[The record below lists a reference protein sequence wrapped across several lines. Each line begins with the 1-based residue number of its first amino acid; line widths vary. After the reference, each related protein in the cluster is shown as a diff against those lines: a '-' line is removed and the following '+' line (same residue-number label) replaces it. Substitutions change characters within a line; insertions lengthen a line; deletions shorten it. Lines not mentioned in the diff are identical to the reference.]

1 MCSCLKGSRV
11 AAERRAGRCW
21 SWLAALAHSARYPT
35 AALAVAAL
43 LLALLQLFL
52 GRHLARQQL
61 QQQGAEVT
69 ANLLLGEVALERFSP
84 ESLAALSG
92 MRLGVGPRP
101 AAACDWQRPGS
112 CDQPDRLQTLRQQAR
127 QLQRLLCLRLGRC
140 PLLLPAAGSS
150 RGVWVEM
157 LSPLETVW
165 LFVPLPDP
173 DGWPPDPWLL
183 LIALLTGGLAGGLLH
198 QLIEVNAPLRR
209 LQEALT
215 RVGEPQEQEQALPPG
230 GSPAVRQLSRQVQAL
245 QERLVRGERERRTM
259 LAGIAHDL
267 RAPLTRLRLRTI
279 PAVAEGGAV
288 AADLDALERITAQF
302 LQFAGADSQEPAV
315 LLPLQEL
322 LAETAAVVGEL
333 PLELDLM
340 PLQRRVRPTALAR
353 AVRNLLENAI
363 DHGQPPLRLVLRPG
377 EGGEREGFRIEVW
390 DQGAGIAA
398 SDWQRALTPFVRLDG
413 ARRGRGHSGLGLAI
427 AARIARDHGGQLRRL
442 EGRPGFG
449 VGLSGHSLA
458 PVPEG

>member
-1 MCSCLKGSRV
+1 MV
-11 AAERRAGRCW
+11 AERRAGRGGA
-21 SWLAALAHSARYPT
+21 WLAALARSARYPA

-61 QQQGAEVT
+61 QQQGVELA
-69 ANLLLGEVALERFSP
+69 ANLLLAEVALERFSP

-92 MRLGVGPRP
+92 MRLAVGPRP
-101 AAACDWQRPGS
+101 AAACSWQRPSS
-112 CDQPDRLQTLRQQAR
+112 CDQPERLPSLRPQAR
-127 QLQRLLCLRLGRC
+127 QLQQLLCLRLGRC
-140 PLLLPAAGSS
+140 PQLLPAAGAS
-150 RGVWVEM
+150 RGLWVEM

-173 DGWPPDPWLL
+173 RGWPPDPWLL

-198 QLIEVNAPLRR
+198 QLIEVDGPLRR
-209 LQEALT
+209 LQQALA
-215 RVGEPQEQEQALPPG
+215 RVGEPQALEREQALPQR
-230 GSPAVRQLSRQVQAL
+230 GSPAVRRLTQHVQAL
-245 QERLVRGERERRTM
+245 QERLARSEHERRTM

-267 RAPLTRLRLRTI
+267 RAPLTRLRLRAI
-279 PAVAEGGAV
+279 PAAAEGSAV

-315 LLPLQEL
+315 RLPLQEL

-333 PLELDLM
+333 PLELDLV

-363 DHGQPPLRLVLRPG
+363 AHGQPPLRLVLRPG
-377 EGGEREGFRIEVW
+377 PAGEPEGFRIEVW
-390 DQGAGIAA
+390 DRGGGITA
-398 SDWQRALTPFVRLDG
+398 SDWPRALTPFVRLDG

-427 AARIARDHGGQLRRL
+427 AARIAGDHGGQLQRL
-442 EGRPGFG
+442 EGEPGFG

-458 PVPEG
+458 PAPEG